1 MKYTALLYSLAE
13 FGENSKSSLLDS
25 LLGMGVVFA
34 VLAILW
40 GSIELFHVC
49 FKAATS
55 RKKKEQTVP
64 EPAKPVGPENEIPV
78 ETEPEEDELEII
90 AAISAALSEYL
101 NVPQSAFRV
110 VSFKRASNDIHW
122 NRK

>member
-40 GSIELFHVC
+40 GSIELFHVS

-55 RKKKEQTVP
+55 GKKKKQKDP
-64 EPAKPVGPENEIPV
+64 EPVAPV
-78 ETEPEEDELEII
+78 EPETVAPVEPEPEVDELETV

>member
-1 MKYTALLYSLAE
+1 MKYTALLYSFAE
-13 FGENSKSSLLDS
+13 FGQNTKSSLLDS

-34 VLAILW
+34 VLAVLW

-49 FKAATS
+49 FKAAS
-55 RKKKEQTVP
+55 GKKKNKNEP
-64 EPAKPVGPENEIPV
+64 EPEIPV
-78 ETEPEEDELEII
+78 EPEEIVPAETEPEQDELEVI

-101 NVPQSAFRV
+101 NIPQSAFRV
-110 VSFKRASNDIHW
+110 VSFRRASDDLHW